1 MNMIKIKKTKIFK
14 SIMLLMFMMVVF
26 QSCTLSIKRTS
37 DIPVYKYTSKIYYL
51 DGSIDTV
58 IIKATEEP
66 FISYSIR
73 SGYRL
78 IVYDIDGTYSN
89 PGIDRI
95 DILKKNKLKKY

>member
-1 MNMIKIKKTKIFK
+1 MKTNNVLV
-14 SIMLLMFMMVVF
+14 SIMLLIVMSIVF

-37 DIPVYKYTSKIYYL
+37 DIHVYKYTSKIYYL

-78 IVYDIDGTYSN
+78 IIYDIDGTYSKT
-89 PGIDRI
+89 GIDRI
-95 DILKKNKLKKY
+95 DILKKNKLKY